1 MEPIVQLNSNAKLS
15 EHLAS
20 PSEATLG
27 HSNKLDGSHLSPHF
41 KLGEF
46 TKSSSHPEVYNIPSH
61 EAIANLKRVCEWLEV
76 LRKRYNERYNACHL
90 EHHPSV
96 MSSGVERSALPLGL
110 SKTSPR
116 GDHEISP
123 RAALGRDDKGGALG
137 RDDKG
142 GALSRDDKGGGTLGM
157 TTAPVSS
164 RPSAAHGEI
173 SEKPIIIN
181 SGYRSPQLNRKIGGV
196 KNSNHLTGCAVD
208 IRVTG
213 MEQAK
218 QYAEILREY
227 PDESHQ
233 DFDELLIEKNRYGAI
248 WLHFAVRPREN
259 RRRFLYINA

>member
-76 LRKRYNERYNACHL
+76 LRKRYNERYVVN
-90 EHHPSV
+90 
-96 MSSGVERSALPLGL
+96 
-110 SKTSPR
+110 R
-116 GDHEISP
+116 GDPST
-123 RAALGRDDKGGALG
+123 ALGMT
-137 RDDKG
+137 
-142 GALSRDDKGGGTLGM
+142 GGGTLDM

-164 RPSAAHGEI
+164 RLSEAHGEI
-173 SEKPIIIN
+173 SEEPIRIN
-181 SGYRSPQLNRKIGGV
+181 SGYRSPQLNKKIGGV
-196 KNSNHLTGCAVD
+196 PTSNHLTGCAVD

-213 MEQAK
+213 MEQLIR
-218 QYAEILREY
+218 YAAILLDY
-227 PDESHQ
+227 ADETNQ
-233 DFDELLIEKNRYGAI
+233 QFDELLIEKNRYGAV
-248 WLHFAVRPREN
+248 WLHFAVRPKDN
-259 RRRFLYINA
+259 RHKVNFILT